1 VPREAEFQRDAV
13 LAAFY
18 DPSSYG
24 SEGRARVVSK
34 ELARCI
40 RAIQESDPSRGEK
53 AEAVKETA
61 VHLIM
66 LDRPWRWWCLRM
78 MLMSLWRRPLLEP
91 NIFWPVFVT
100 WWPDCEANLMHGW
113 LPTTLAAR
121 HRIWGDN
128 AYDYL
133 DPEDKKF
140 FDALPDRI
148 AIYRGMQEHGRYV
161 GLSWTTNE
169 KVAVWFARRF
179 YGNNRILLSGYVR
192 KTSVIAAFNER
203 NENEVLCLPQH
214 VHGRTKKR
222 VRGENKAWGGA
233 CYGEPDKEE
242 EPCQ

>member
-1 VPREAEFQRDAV
+1 MVVPANDVDVAV
-13 LAAFY
+13 A
-18 DPSSYG
+18 
-24 SEGRARVVSK
+24 
-34 ELARCI
+34 
-40 RAIQESDPSRGEK
+40 
-53 AEAVKETA
+53 T
-61 VHLIM
+61 
-66 LDRPWRWWCLRM
+66 
-78 MLMSLWRRPLLEP
+78 PLLEP

-121 HRIWGDN
+121 RRILGDN

-161 GLSWTTNE
+161 GVSWTTNE
-169 KVAVWFARRF
+169 RVAVWFARRF

-192 KTSVIAAFNER
+192 KTSVIAAFTER

-233 CYGEPDKEE
+233 CYGAPDKEE
-242 EPCQ
+242 PCRQQSKSEPASTS